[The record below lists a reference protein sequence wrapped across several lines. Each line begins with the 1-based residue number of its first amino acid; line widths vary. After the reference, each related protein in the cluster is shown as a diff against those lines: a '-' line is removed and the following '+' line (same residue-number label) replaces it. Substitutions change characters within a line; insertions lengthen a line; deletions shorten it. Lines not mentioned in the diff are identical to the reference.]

1 MFRPAVGTFA
11 CAGAPELN
19 QGRVCTR
26 GRSRMRKDPPRPSIF
41 VRLFLR
47 IRWAWARHAIVG
59 GRVFDRAWYVMTYPD
74 VARQGWDPATH
85 YLAIG
90 AAQGLKPHL
99 LFDPAWYRAR
109 RPAAGN
115 PLLDYVRNG
124 AALGLDPSPYFHA
137 AYYLAAISRP
147 LARPLWTLG
156 RRLSPLGD
164 FVAAPPGERVVPTP
178 LFDPTWYLESYP
190 DVTQSGFDPFLHYVA
205 SGDRDGRWP
214 GPWFDPLWYRMR
226 NVDARGPDGVPLA
239 HYLGEGAVQGCDP
252 SGAFSTQ
259 WYLTQLSESLG
270 AGTQALLHYTWHG
283 RHEWHSTHPAL
294 PPPGSQ
300 VAEWGDLPWST
311 PFGTRHESARR
322 VLAIV
327 ADLAAWTSCE
337 GRTIVE
343 GLSAQMD
350 LDVFVLSWAVLDD
363 LPTGAMTLDLSQ
375 VLASRKVIASRVLRA
390 LKFRDVSAQVV
401 QIGRDPEASSIIDEL
416 GLSSTVCEAAS
427 GTSVLSVVATLP
439 PRAPRLDVS
448 AIVPSYNH
456 AQYLDERIG
465 SILRQRILP
474 SEIIALDD
482 ASTDDSVAVLERW
495 QRCSPV
501 PFRLVRN
508 ERNTGS
514 TFAQWAKGVTQA
526 RSPLV
531 WIAESDDTSSPHFL
545 ERLLPYFADDR
556 LALAYAESR
565 VIGEQGQ
572 WLADSYR
579 FYTDSI
585 TNRKWLTAYV
595 EDGETEIDQALAIK
609 NTIANASAV
618 VFRRAVLVR
627 HLQAIESF
635 RYCGDWW
642 SYIQCLQEGRIAYH
656 PEALNSHRRSANS
669 VTHVGVRS
677 PVPLEEALRIES
689 ALWRSPGLS
698 DRSRVLGFVQML
710 FEAALRGNRDLDGPF
725 AAIIVDT
732 WKAAVTSRPIG
743 QEVFFAG
750 LEYAERLASEEVGVK
765 MPGPDTVLTYC
776 KGLLARIATSP
787 LVS

>member
-1 MFRPAVGTFA
+1 MSAQGNKKQNDRPG
-11 CAGAPELN
+11 
-19 QGRVCTR
+19 
-26 GRSRMRKDPPRPSIF
+26 PSGL
-41 VRLFLR
+41 VRLFAR
-47 IRWAWARHAIVG
+47 IRWAWARHKLLRS
-59 GRVFDRAWYVMTYPD
+59 RVFDTAWYQITYPV

-85 YLAIG
+85 YLAVG

-115 PLLDYVRNG
+115 PLLDYIRNG

-137 AYYLAAISRP
+137 AYYLAAIGRP
-147 LARPLWTLG
+147 LNRRLWLLG

-164 FVAAPPGERVVPTP
+164 FVATPPGERVVPTP
-178 LFDPTWYLESYP
+178 LFDRAWYLESYP
-190 DVTQSGFDPFLHYVA
+190 DVRQSGFDPFLHFVA

-226 NVDARGPDGVPLA
+226 NVDARGPDGAPLA
-239 HYLGEGAVQGCDP
+239 HYLAEGAVQGCDP

-259 WYLTQLSESLG
+259 WYLTQSSESCGRG
-270 AGTQALLHYTWHG
+270 AQALLHYTWRG
-283 RHEWHSTHPAL
+283 RHEWHSTHPTL
-294 PPPGSQ
+294 PPPGSP
-300 VAEWGDLPWST
+300 VAEWGDLPWSA
-311 PFGTRHESARR
+311 PFGTRSESARR
-322 VLAIV
+322 ALAIV
-327 ADLAAWTSCE
+327 ADLAAWTACD
-337 GRTIVE
+337 GRAIVE
-343 GLSAQMD
+343 GLSAQSD

-363 LPTGAMTLDLSQ
+363 LPPSVMRLDLSQ
-375 VLASRKVIASRVLRA
+375 VRASRKMIVSRVLRA
-390 LKFRDVSAQVV
+390 LKFRDVSARVV
-401 QIGRDPEASSIIDEL
+401 QIGRDPEASPIIDEL
-416 GLSSTVCEAAS
+416 GLPSTVCEATS
-427 GTSVLSVVATLP
+427 GTSVSAVVATLP
-439 PRAPRLDVS
+439 PRAARLDVS

-465 SILRQRILP
+465 SILRQRVLP
-474 SEIIALDD
+474 LEIIALDD
-482 ASTDDSVAVLERW
+482 ASTDDSLAVLERW

-514 TFAQWAKGVTQA
+514 TFTQWAKGVTLA

-545 ERLLPYFADDR
+545 ERLLPYFTDDR
-556 LALAYAESR
+556 LALAYTESR

-585 TNRKWLTAYV
+585 SSRKWLTAYV

-609 NTIANASAV
+609 NTIANASAA
-618 VFRRAVLVR
+618 VFRRAVLAR
-627 HLQAIESF
+627 HLQTIELF

-642 SYIQCLQEGRIAYH
+642 AYVQCLQEGRIAYH
-656 PEALNSHRRSANS
+656 PEALNSHRRSASS
-669 VTHVGVRS
+669 VTHVGVTS
-677 PVPLEEALRIES
+677 AVPLAEALRIEL
-689 ALWRSPGLS
+689 ALWQSPNLS

-725 AAIIVDT
+725 AAGIVAA
-732 WKAAVTSRPIG
+732 WKTAVASNRRPID
-743 QEVFFAG
+743 QEAFLAG
-750 LEYAERLASEEVGVK
+750 LEYAKRLASEEVGVK

-776 KGLLARIATSP
+776 KGLLARVAASP
-787 LVS
+787 PMS

>member
-1 MFRPAVGTFA
+1 
-11 CAGAPELN
+11 
-19 QGRVCTR
+19 
-26 GRSRMRKDPPRPSIF
+26 MRTDSPCPSIF

-47 IRWAWARHAIVG
+47 VRWSWARHLILS
-59 GRVFDRAWYVMTYPD
+59 GRVFDRAWYIITYPD

-109 RPAAGN
+109 RPAVGN
-115 PLLDYVRNG
+115 PLLDYIRNG
-124 AALGLDPSPYFHA
+124 VALDPSPYFHTD
-137 AYYLAAISRP
+137 YYLAAIGRP
-147 LARPLWTLG
+147 LRRRLWTLG
-156 RRLSPLGD
+156 GRLSPLGD
-164 FVAAPPGERVVPTP
+164 FVATPRVERVVPTP
-178 LFDPTWYLESYP
+178 LFDRAWYVESYP
-190 DVTQSGFDPFLHYVA
+190 DVTQSGFDPFLHYAA

-226 NVDARGPDGVPLA
+226 NPDARGPDGASLA
-239 HYLGEGAVQGCDP
+239 HYLGEGAMRGGDP
-252 SGAFSTQ
+252 SGAFSAQ

-270 AGTQALLHYTWHG
+270 VGAQALLHYTWHG
-283 RHEWHSTHPAL
+283 RHEWHSTHPTL
-294 PPPGSQ
+294 PPPGSP
-300 VAEWGDLPWST
+300 VAEWGDLPWSA
-311 PFGTRHESARR
+311 PFGRRPECARR
-322 VLAIV
+322 VLVIV
-327 ADLAAWTSCE
+327 ADLSAWTSCD

-343 GLSAQMD
+343 RLSAQTD

-363 LPTGAMTLDLSQ
+363 LSARVMSLDLSQ
-375 VLASRKVIASRVLRA
+375 VRASRKMIVSRVLRA
-390 LKFRDVSAQVV
+390 LKFRDLWARVV
-401 QIGRDPEASSIIDEL
+401 QIGRDPEASAIIEEL
-416 GLSSTVCEAAS
+416 GLSSAVCEAAR
-427 GTSVLSVVATLP
+427 GTSASAVVATLP
-439 PRAPRLDVS
+439 PRAPRLEVS
-448 AIVPSYNH
+448 AIIPSYNH

-501 PFRLVRN
+501 PFTLVCG

-514 TFAQWAKGVTQA
+514 TFAQWVKGVTLA

-545 ERLLPYFADDR
+545 ERMLPYFADDR
-556 LALAYAESR
+556 LALAYSESR

-579 FYTDSI
+579 FYTDSVGS
-585 TNRKWLTAYV
+585 RKWLTAYV
-595 EDGETEIDQALAIK
+595 EDGETEIDQGLAIK

-627 HLQAIESF
+627 HLQTIESF

-642 SYIQCLQEGRIAYH
+642 TYIQCLQEGRVAYH
-656 PEALNSHRRSANS
+656 PEALNCHRRSASS
-669 VTHVGVRS
+669 VTHVGVGS
-677 PVPLEEALRIES
+677 PVPLAEALRVQS
-689 ALWRSPGLS
+689 VLWRSSGLS
-698 DRSRVLGFVQML
+698 DRSRVLGFVQTL
-710 FEAALRGNRDLDGPF
+710 FEAGLRGNRDLDGPF
-725 AAIIVDT
+725 AAAIIDA
-732 WKAAVTSRPIG
+732 WRAAVASNRRPIDG
-743 QEVFFAG
+743 KAFLAG

-765 MPGPDTVLTYC
+765 VPGPDTVLTYC
-776 KGLLARIATSP
+776 KGLLARIATRP
-787 LVS
+787 QAL

>member
-1 MFRPAVGTFA
+1 MVRPAVGTSA
-11 CAGAPELN
+11 
-19 QGRVCTR
+19 R
-26 GRSRMRKDPPRPSIF
+26 GRLELTEGRASSQRSQMRTDHPSIL

-47 IRWAWARHAIVG
+47 IRWAWARHAIQG
-59 GRVFDRAWYVMTYPD
+59 GRVFDRAWYIITYPD

-109 RPAAGN
+109 RPTAGN
-115 PLLDYVRNG
+115 PLLDYIRNG
-124 AALGLDPSPYFHA
+124 AALDPSPYFHT
-137 AYYLAAISRP
+137 AYYLAAIGRP
-147 LARPLWTLG
+147 LRRRPWSLG
-156 RRLSPLGD
+156 KRLSPLGD
-164 FVAAPPGERVVPTP
+164 FVATPPGERVVPTP
-178 LFDPTWYLESYP
+178 LFDRAWYVDSYP

-226 NVDARGPDGVPLA
+226 NPDARGPEGAPLA
-239 HYLGEGAVQGCDP
+239 HYLCEGAVRGCDP

-259 WYLTQLSESLG
+259 WYLTQSSESLG
-270 AGTQALLHYTWHG
+270 AGAQALLHYAWHG
-283 RHEWHSTHPAL
+283 RHQWHSAHPTL
-294 PPPGSQ
+294 PPPGSPI
-300 VAEWGDLPWST
+300 AEWGDLPWSA
-311 PFGTRHESARR
+311 PFGTRPESARR

-327 ADLAAWTSCE
+327 ADLSAWTSCD
-337 GRTIVE
+337 GHTIVE
-343 GLSAQMD
+343 GLSAQTD

-363 LPTGAMTLDLSQ
+363 LPAGVMALDLSQ
-375 VLASRKVIASRVLRA
+375 VRASRKMIVSRVLRA
-390 LKFRDVSAQVV
+390 LKFRDLSARVV
-401 QIGRDPEASSIIDEL
+401 EIGRDPEASSIIDEL

-427 GTSVLSVVATLP
+427 GTSAAAVVATLP
-439 PRAPRLDVS
+439 PRAPRLEVS

-456 AQYLDERIG
+456 ARYLDERIG
-465 SILRQRILP
+465 SILGQRILP

-501 PFRLVRN
+501 PFTLVRG

-514 TFAQWAKGVTQA
+514 TFAQWVKGVTLA

-545 ERLLPYFADDR
+545 ERLAPHFADDR
-556 LALAYAESR
+556 LALAYSESR

-585 TNRKWLTAYV
+585 ATRKWLTAYV

-627 HLQAIESF
+627 HLQTIEPF

-642 SYIQCLQEGRIAYH
+642 TYLQCLQEGRIAYH
-656 PEALNSHRRSANS
+656 PEALNCHRRSASS
-669 VTHVGVRS
+669 VTHVGVGS
-677 PVPLEEALRIES
+677 PVPLAEALRVES
-689 ALWRSPGLS
+689 VLWRSPGLS
-698 DRSRVLGFVQML
+698 DRSRVLGFVQTAY
-710 FEAALRGNRDLDGPF
+710 EAGLRGNRDLDGPF
-725 AAIIVDT
+725 AAAIVDV
-732 WKAAVTSRPIG
+732 WKAAVASNRRPIDG
-743 QEVFFAG
+743 KAFLAG
-750 LEYAERLASEEVGVK
+750 LEYAERLASEEVGAKV
-765 MPGPDTVLTYC
+765 PGPDMVLTYC
-776 KGLLARIATSP
+776 KGLLARVATSLP
-787 LVS
+787 AA